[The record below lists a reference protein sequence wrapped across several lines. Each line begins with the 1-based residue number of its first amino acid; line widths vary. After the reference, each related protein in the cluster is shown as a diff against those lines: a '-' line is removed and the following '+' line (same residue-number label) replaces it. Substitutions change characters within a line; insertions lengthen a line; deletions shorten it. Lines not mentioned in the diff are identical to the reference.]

1 MRLTVV
7 GLGPGPADWLTAA
20 AVARLDA
27 PGIPLFARTRLHPA
41 LADIPCQSFD
51 ELYDAADSL
60 DEVHALMAERLLA
73 AGPEAVLAVP
83 GDGVLGEA
91 LLQLLR
97 DRGASVDVIPGVPLG
112 GGALAAAGVEAA
124 EGAQF
129 VEATALG
136 GSGID
141 LHIEPN
147 PRWPAVVTGVFS
159 RQVASDVKLGLLR
172 VYPAEHVLTV
182 VHRPGLAEQQVR
194 ERSLAELDRG
204 DGEFDHLTHVVLP
217 PVALIPTGSGHVLR
231 AIVSRLR
238 APEIGCPWDL
248 EQTHRTLTPYVVEE
262 AYEVVDAIEDDDP
275 AALADELGD
284 LLLQVVLHA
293 EVADQSGEFEWN
305 DVVRLLSA
313 KLVRRHPHVFG
324 EVQVSGASDVVRNW
338 ALLKAAERGAAPTEG
353 SALDGVPRS
362 LPALKRAA
370 EISRKAVAAGFEWPT
385 RDGTLDKVREELAE
399 LLSASSL
406 SEREEEL
413 GDLLW
418 ILGKLAWQDGV
429 DPEAALHA
437 ANRKF
442 IARFHLLEQI
452 ARERHWPSLRNPP
465 FADLNAAW
473 REAKARYRAA
483 QQSQ

>member
-1 MRLTVV
+1 
-7 GLGPGPADWLTAA
+7 
-20 AVARLDA
+20 VA
-27 PGIPLFARTRLHPA
+27 
-41 LADIPCQSFD
+41 
-51 ELYDAADSL
+51 
-60 DEVHALMAERLLA
+60 
-73 AGPEAVLAVP
+73 
-83 GDGVLGEA
+83 
-91 LLQLLR
+91 
-97 DRGASVDVIPGVPLG
+97 
-112 GGALAAAGVEAA
+112 
-124 EGAQF
+124 
-129 VEATALG
+129 
-136 GSGID
+136 
-141 LHIEPN
+141 
-147 PRWPAVVTGVFS
+147 
-159 RQVASDVKLGLLR
+159 
-172 VYPAEHVLTV
+172 
-182 VHRPGLAEQQVR
+182 
-194 ERSLAELDRG
+194 
-204 DGEFDHLTHVVLP
+204 
-217 PVALIPTGSGHVLR
+217 
-231 AIVSRLR
+231 RLR

-262 AYEVVDAIEDDDP
+262 AYEVVDAIQDDDP

-338 ALLKAAERGAAPTEG
+338 ALLKAAERNTDALPA
-353 SALDGVPRS
+353 SALDGVARS

-418 ILGKLAWQDGV
+418 ILGKLAWQDGI
-429 DPEAALHA
+429 DPEAALQS

-442 IARFHLLEQI
+442 IDRFHLLEQI
-452 ARERHWPSLRNPP
+452 ARERRWPSLKEPP
-465 FADLNAAW
+465 FADLSAAW
-473 REAKARYRAA
+473 QEAKARYRAA